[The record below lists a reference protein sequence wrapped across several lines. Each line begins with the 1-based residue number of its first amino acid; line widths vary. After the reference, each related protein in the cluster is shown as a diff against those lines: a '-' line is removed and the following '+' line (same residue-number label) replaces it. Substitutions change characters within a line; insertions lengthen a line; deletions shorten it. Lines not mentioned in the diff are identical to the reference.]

1 MAQALTNHPAGRPYP
16 ALRGHRIRNLMRR
29 IRNSTEFFSEL
40 NSRAGEAGLI
50 EYRVLGQRFVVIFN
64 PEMTEQVI
72 LRQHRKFNKGMVYK
86 RVLDNPTIITG
97 DGDDHKR
104 RRKLYQ
110 PAFAPKARKGYF
122 PHILG
127 EAVAAW
133 DRLDDG
139 EVIDLDHKSHEL
151 MLDIANKTF
160 FGGDAEVEARL
171 LMDSIEVITW
181 IAIIGHLPFHK
192 FFKALPLPGN
202 IRYRRVL
209 GELELKIGEVVKI
222 ARQSSEERSDLI
234 SWLATAADEEGVEDP
249 FTEEEL
255 RDEVHMLL
263 LAGHETSA
271 SMLTWSLYYLS
282 RNPEC
287 REKLEQE
294 VDRVLGRRPP
304 ELADLDKLV
313 YTRAVFDEA
322 LRLSPPVAYLGRQA
336 LEDVMIDDYLIP
348 KGTVVHLAVRIPM
361 QQEEW
366 FYEPLKFIPERWLE
380 NPQPSRPRYAYMPFG
395 GGVRLCSGLL
405 LASMEIVTSLATFAQ
420 KWRADPLS
428 DEFPEVTDVVLYKV
442 KNGLPV
448 RVSCRPNG
456 HGGAGGG

>member
-1 MAQALTNHPAGRPYP
+1 MAQTMTAHSAGQPYP
-16 ALRGHRIRNLMRR
+16 VLKGNRIRNLMKRV
-29 IRNSTEFFSEL
+29 RNSTDFFSEL
-40 NSRAGEAGLI
+40 HSLAGDAGLI
-50 EYRVLGQRFVVIFN
+50 EYRVLNQRFVAIFD
-64 PEMTEQVI
+64 PVKTEQVM

-127 EAVAAW
+127 EAKSTW
-133 DRLDDG
+133 DRLRDG
-139 EVIDLDHKSHEL
+139 ETIDLDHKSHQL

-160 FGGDAEVEARL
+160 FGGDAKVDARL
-171 LMDSIEVITW
+171 LMDSIEVLTW
-181 IAIIGHLPFHK
+181 ISIICHLPFHE

-209 GELELKIGEVVKI
+209 GELEGKIGEVVRI
-222 ARQSSEERSDLI
+222 ARESSDERSDLI
-234 SWLATAADEEGVEDP
+234 SWLASSTDEDGVEEP

-271 SMLTWSLYYLS
+271 SMLTWCLYYLS
-282 RNPEC
+282 RYPGC
-287 REKLEQE
+287 RDRMERE
-294 VDRVLGRRPP
+294 VDEVLGGRLPVL
-304 ELADLDKLV
+304 EDLDRLV

-336 LEDVMIDDYLIP
+336 LEDVMVDDYLIP
-348 KGTVVHLAVRIPM
+348 KDTVVHLAVRIPM

-366 FYEPLKFIPERWLE
+366 FYDPLEFIPERWLQD
-380 NPQPSRPRYAYMPFG
+380 PQPKRPRYAYMPFG

-405 LASMEIVTSLATFAQ
+405 LAAMEIVTSMAVFAQ
-420 KWRADPLS
+420 RWRVDPIS
-428 DEFPEVTDVVLYKV
+428 EEFPEVTDVVLYKL
-442 KNGLPV
+442 KNGLPA
-448 RVSCRPNG
+448 RVSRRPNG
-456 HGGAGGG
+456 QAGGNGD